1 MAVRRLDP
9 DHPLFIES
17 GYRINTKPVER
28 MADFVLYNIQQGHH
42 GCSLYSES
50 GVGKSTAQ
58 DYLVETD
65 WRWLVEDG
73 RRAGVA
79 RAIVATS
86 DACRSPLSF
95 WHALSHQLGMP
106 RWSSARPHEL
116 RARIHNHMRAAC
128 GHADV
133 RRYVLFIDS
142 AQRLTNL
149 EFQCLEDLD
158 NLMSKDRLTLFL
170 VFVYQSDQQGIE
182 LGDMWQHHPSHVV
195 RRWFL
200 DSAPFL
206 PLAARDEVRHA
217 LSRYDGAAWW
227 PTEDMPFSRYF
238 ATDAFDRG
246 WRLESETEMIC
257 DAVSALRRE
266 VGLPEHSG
274 WPMCSFTSTVR
285 NLLTNAWF
293 QQSFERL
300 TPSDVRA
307 ALVHVGYL
315 RTEFIRMREKMS
327 DKAIAIIEKIQN
339 TANQVGG
346 SNE

>member
-1 MAVRRLDP
+1 
-9 DHPLFIES
+9 
-17 GYRINTKPVER
+17 
-28 MADFVLYNIQQGHH
+28 
-42 GCSLYSES
+42 
-50 GVGKSTAQ
+50 
-58 DYLVETD
+58 
-65 WRWLVEDG
+65 
-73 RRAGVA
+73 
-79 RAIVATS
+79 
-86 DACRSPLSF
+86 
-95 WHALSHQLGMP
+95 
-106 RWSSARPHEL
+106 
-116 RARIHNHMRAAC
+116 
-128 GHADV
+128 
-133 RRYVLFIDS
+133 
-142 AQRLTNL
+142 
-149 EFQCLEDLD
+149 
-158 NLMSKDRLTLFL
+158 MSKDRLTLFL

-293 QQSFERL
+293 QQSFERFTHL
-300 TPSDVRA
+300 TSVLRLCMSGTCEPSSFACARRCPTRQSPS
-307 ALVHVGYL
+307 L
-315 RTEFIRMREKMS
+315 RRYRIRQTR
-327 DKAIAIIEKIQN
+327 
-339 TANQVGG
+339 
-346 SNE
+346 

>member
-170 VFVYQSDQQGIE
+170 VFVYQSDQRASSLATCGSTIRHMLFAGGFWTQP
-182 LGDMWQHHPSHVV
+182 HF
-195 RRWFL
+195 FL
-200 DSAPFL
+200 
-206 PLAARDEVRHA
+206 
-217 LSRYDGAAWW
+217 
-227 PTEDMPFSRYF
+227 
-238 ATDAFDRG
+238 
-246 WRLESETEMIC
+246 
-257 DAVSALRRE
+257 LRRE
-266 VGLPEHSG
+266 MRSG
-274 WPMCSFTSTVR
+274 MPCRATTAQHGGRQRTCHFLDTSPPTHLIADGGW
-285 NLLTNAWF
+285 NLK
-293 QQSFERL
+293 R
-300 TPSDVRA
+300 R
-307 ALVHVGYL
+307 
-315 RTEFIRMREKMS
+315 
-327 DKAIAIIEKIQN
+327 
-339 TANQVGG
+339 
-346 SNE
+346 